1 MSKRVQHRYS
11 QLPIVIT
18 DRIENTI
25 ATSLT
30 KLMSRALM
38 TFLFIVKRM

>member
-1 MSKRVQHRYS
+1 MSKRVEHRYS

-30 KLMSRALM
+30 KLMSRAII
-38 TFLFIVKRM
+38 TFFLL